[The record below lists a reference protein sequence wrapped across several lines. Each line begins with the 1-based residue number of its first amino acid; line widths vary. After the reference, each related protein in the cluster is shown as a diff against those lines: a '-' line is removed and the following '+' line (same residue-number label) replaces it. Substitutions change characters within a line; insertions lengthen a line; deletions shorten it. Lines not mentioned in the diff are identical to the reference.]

1 MSDRQPFCHILV
13 IEDTKAKRI
22 VLLKENVYSLGRAS
36 GNTIVI
42 HDPLVSRYHAT
53 LVRENQLSV
62 QDNSFR
68 IIDGDSQG
76 NRSTNGIIINGKHCS
91 SHILKHGDSIIFS
104 RQSRA
109 TYHIA
114 YDSGDVEGL
123 ANNKSKQ
130 PEPARLNES
139 TDLDEV
145 YQENRIQPP
154 ASPMENGGVK
164 RSSTELLVSPNES
177 SSGVRYPPAN
187 PLCAPKVHQKLDSRV
202 QHTQIINNDHKQ
214 TIFSFSDFEE
224 ESERLKLVQ
233 LASFPELNPYPII
246 EINLQGEITYVNSAT
261 LLQFKD
267 IYQTKL
273 NHPLLAG
280 LIEKYQNIAGTNE
293 HLFIREVRID
303 RQVFEQHVH
312 YLPESQSI
320 RSYIFDFTER
330 KQIEKALR
338 ESEERYRA
346 IVRQT
351 SEGIFLVDANT
362 KQIVEANPSYCN
374 LLGYSST
381 EIIGLKLYNVIALDN
396 QVIDRSLQ
404 EISTKKLDFLGESLH
419 RRHDGSSVNV
429 EVSVSAIVSNGKK
442 MFCFVVRDITERKKS
457 EAMLQYQAFHDL
469 LTGLP
474 NRTLFNRH
482 LSKALAIAKR
492 ENKQLAVM
500 FLDLDRFKNINDS
513 LGHAFG
519 DRLLKHF
526 AQRLKSCLR
535 KGDIVARWGG
545 DEFTVLL
552 PQIEDSE
559 EAAKIGQR
567 IFQALKPAFE
577 LEEHQLFVS
586 NSIGIAI
593 YPQDGKDGETLL
605 RNADAALY
613 RSKEQGRNHYRFY
626 RPTMNS
632 ETSELLKLEI
642 SLHRA
647 LERQEFL
654 LYYQPQMNI
663 ITEKVCGM
671 EALLRWQH
679 PELGLV
685 SPAKFIPLAEET
697 GLIVSIGEWALK
709 TACTQN
715 KAWQMA
721 GLPPVRMSV
730 NLSPI
735 QFQQATLV
743 ATVEQILQETGL
755 EPQWLELEV
764 TESTLLQDI
773 QFARVALLKLSK
785 MGVHISMDDFGTGY
799 SSLGY
804 LKQLPFDTL
813 KIDQCF
819 IRDLHNKPEDRA
831 IISAVIVLG
840 QGFNLRVIAEGV
852 ETHQQLELL
861 RSLNCQEMQGYWFS
875 RPLSAEDATQFL
887 QQQRIDLLA

>member
-22 VLLKENVYSLGRAS
+22 VLLKGNVYSLGRAS
-36 GNTIVI
+36 DNAIVI

-53 LVRENQLSV
+53 VIGETQLPL
-62 QDNSFR
+62 QNNSFR
-68 IIDGDSQG
+68 IIDGDLQG
-76 NRSTNGIIINGKHCS
+76 NRSTNGVIINGKNCS

-104 RQSRA
+104 RQSKA

-114 YDSGDVEGL
+114 YDSGYLEEL
-123 ANNKSKQ
+123 ANNNHKQ
-130 PEPARLNES
+130 PEPAKQSES
-139 TDLDEV
+139 TALD
-145 YQENRIQPP
+145 
-154 ASPMENGGVK
+154 A
-164 RSSTELLVSPNES
+164 ES
-177 SSGVRYPPAN
+177 SP
-187 PLCAPKVHQKLDSRV
+187 V
-202 QHTQIINNDHKQ
+202 QRTQITKNDRKQ
-214 TIFSFSDFEE
+214 TIFSPS
-224 ESERLKLVQ
+224 ESEEDSDRLKLLQ

-246 EINLQGEITYVNSAT
+246 EINLQGEITYLNSAT
-261 LLQFKD
+261 LLKFKD
-267 IYQTKL
+267 IYQAKL

-280 LIEKYQNIAGTNE
+280 LLEKYQNVAATNE
-293 HLFIREVRID
+293 NLFIREVCID
-303 RQVFEQHVH
+303 RQVFEQHIH

-330 KQIEKALR
+330 KQMEKALR

-346 IVRQT
+346 IVRQI

-374 LLGYSST
+374 LLGYSSA
-381 EIIGLKLYNVIALDN
+381 EIIGLRLYDVVALET

-419 RRHDGSSVNV
+419 RRRDGSLVNV
-429 EVSVSAIVSNGKK
+429 EVSVSSILSSDKA

-474 NRTLFNRH
+474 NRTLFNRQ
-482 LSKALAIAKR
+482 LSQALAKAKHEKR
-492 ENKQLAVM
+492 QLAVM

-552 PQIEDSE
+552 PQIDDSE
-559 EAAKIGQR
+559 EAARIGQR

-577 LEEHQLFVS
+577 LEEHQLFVR

-593 YPQDGKDGETLL
+593 YPQDGEDGETLL

-647 LERQEFL
+647 LERKELL
-654 LYYQPQMNI
+654 LYYQPQVNI
-663 ITEKVCGM
+663 VTEKVCGM

-685 SPAKFIPLAEET
+685 SPDKFIPLAEET
-697 GLIVSIGEWALK
+697 GLIVPIGEWALK

-715 KAWQMA
+715 KIWQMA
-721 GLPPVRMSV
+721 GLMPVRMSV

-743 ATVEQILQETGL
+743 ATVNSILQETGL
-755 EPQWLELEV
+755 EPQWLELEI
-764 TESTLLQDI
+764 TETSLLQDI
-773 QFARVALLKLSK
+773 QFARVALLKLAN

-799 SSLGY
+799 SFLGY
-804 LKQLPFDTL
+804 LKQLPFNTL
-813 KIDQCF
+813 KIDRCF
-819 IRDLHNKPEDRA
+819 VRDLHNKPEDMA
-831 IISAVIVLG
+831 IISAAITLG

-852 ETHQQLELL
+852 ETQQQLKLL
-861 RSLNCQEMQGYWFS
+861 RSLNCKEMQGYLFS

-887 QQQRIDLLA
+887 QQERINLLA

>member
-13 IEDTKAKRI
+13 IEDTKSKRI
-22 VLLKENVYSLGRAS
+22 VLLKENAYSLGRAS
-36 GNTIVI
+36 NNTIVI

-53 LVRENQLSV
+53 LVRENQPV

-68 IIDGDSQG
+68 IIDGDSKG
-76 NRSTNGIIINGKHCS
+76 NRSTNGLIINGKNCS
-91 SHILKHGDSIIFS
+91 SHILKHGDSIVFS

-114 YDSGDVEGL
+114 HDSGYVEGL
-123 ANNKSKQ
+123 ANNNNHKQ
-130 PEPARLNES
+130 PEPAKPSES
-139 TDLDEV
+139 NALHV
-145 YQENRIQPP
+145 
-154 ASPMENGGVK
+154 ASS
-164 RSSTELLVSPNES
+164 RFES
-177 SSGVRYPPAN
+177 LAAGTAECRDPSEFRHHASQG
-187 PLCAPKVHQKLDSRV
+187 
-202 QHTQIINNDHKQ
+202 TQISKNDHKQ
-214 TIFSFSDFEE
+214 TVFSFSQSET
-224 ESERLKLVQ
+224 ESDRLKLLQ

-280 LIEKYQNIAGTNE
+280 LLEKYQNVAAANE
-293 HLFIREVRID
+293 HLLIREVCID
-303 RQVFEQHVH
+303 RQVFEQHIH

-330 KQIEKALR
+330 KQMEKALR

-362 KQIVEANPSYCN
+362 KHIVEANPSYCN
-374 LLGYSST
+374 LLGYSSA
-381 EIIGLKLYNVIALDN
+381 EIIGLRLYDVVSLDS
-396 QVIDRSLQ
+396 QIIDRSLQ

-419 RRHDGSSVNV
+419 RRQDGSLVNV
-429 EVSVSAIVSNGKK
+429 EVSASAILSSGKE

-482 LSKALAIAKR
+482 LSKALAKAKQ
-492 ENKQLAVM
+492 EKKQLAVM

-552 PQIEDSE
+552 PQIEDVE
-559 EAAKIGQR
+559 EAARIGQR
-567 IFQALKPAFE
+567 IFQVLKPAFE
-577 LEEHQLFVS
+577 LEEHQLFVR

-593 YPQDGKDGETLL
+593 YPQDGEDGETLL

-647 LERQEFL
+647 LEREELL
-654 LYYQPQMNI
+654 LYYQPQVNI
-663 ITEKVCGM
+663 MTGKVCGM

-685 SPAKFIPLAEET
+685 SPGKFIPLAEET
-697 GLIVSIGEWALK
+697 GLIVPIGEWALK

-721 GLPPVRMSV
+721 GLTPVRMSV
-730 NLSPI
+730 NLSPR
-735 QFQQATLV
+735 QFQQTTLV
-743 ATVEQILQETGL
+743 ATVDRILQETGL

-764 TESTLLQDI
+764 TETSLLQDI
-773 QFARVALLKLSK
+773 QFARVALLKLAK
-785 MGVHISMDDFGTGY
+785 MGVHIAMDDFGTGY

-819 IRDLHNKPEDRA
+819 VRDLHNKPEDRA
-831 IISAVIVLG
+831 IISAAITLG

-852 ETHQQLELL
+852 ETQQQLELL
-861 RSLNCQEMQGYWFS
+861 RSLNCKEMQGYWFS

-887 QQQRIDLLA
+887 QQERINLLP

>member
-1 MSDRQPFCHILV
+1 
-13 IEDTKAKRI
+13 
-22 VLLKENVYSLGRAS
+22 
-36 GNTIVI
+36 
-42 HDPLVSRYHAT
+42 
-53 LVRENQLSV
+53 
-62 QDNSFR
+62 
-68 IIDGDSQG
+68 
-76 NRSTNGIIINGKHCS
+76 
-91 SHILKHGDSIIFS
+91 LKHGDSIVFS

-114 YDSGDVEGL
+114 YDSGYVEGL
-123 ANNKSKQ
+123 ANNNNHKQ
-130 PEPARLNES
+130 PEPAKPSES
-139 TDLDEV
+139 NALH
-145 YQENRIQPP
+145 
-154 ASPMENGGVK
+154 G
-164 RSSTELLVSPNES
+164 ES
-177 SSGVRYPPAN
+177 SRFESLAAGTAECRDPSEFRHHAS
-187 PLCAPKVHQKLDSRV
+187 QG
-202 QHTQIINNDHKQ
+202 TQISKNDHKQ
-214 TIFSFSDFEE
+214 TVFSFSEPE
-224 ESERLKLVQ
+224 AESEQLKLLQ

-280 LIEKYQNIAGTNE
+280 LLEKYQNVAANE
-293 HLFIREVRID
+293 HLFIREVCID
-303 RQVFEQHVH
+303 RQVFEQHIH

-330 KQIEKALR
+330 KQMEKALR

-346 IVRQT
+346 IVKQT

-362 KQIVEANPSYCN
+362 KLIVEANPSYCN
-374 LLGYSST
+374 LLGYASA
-381 EIIGLKLYNVIALDN
+381 EIIGLRLYDVVSLNSQI
-396 QVIDRSLQ
+396 IDRSLQ

-419 RRHDGSSVNV
+419 RRQDGSLVNV
-429 EVSVSAIVSNGKK
+429 EVSASSIFSGGKE

-474 NRTLFNRH
+474 NRTLFNRQ
-482 LSKALAIAKR
+482 LSKALAKAKQ
-492 ENKQLAVM
+492 EKKQLAVM

-526 AQRLKSCLR
+526 AERLKSCLR

-552 PQIEDSE
+552 PEIEDSE
-559 EAAKIGQR
+559 EAARIGQR

-577 LEEHQLFVS
+577 LEEHQLFVR

-593 YPQDGKDGETLL
+593 YPQDGEDGGTLL

-647 LERQEFL
+647 LERQELL
-654 LYYQPQMNI
+654 LYYQPQVNI

-685 SPAKFIPLAEET
+685 SPGKFIPLAEET
-697 GLIVSIGEWALK
+697 GLIIPIGEWALK

-721 GLPPVRMSV
+721 GLTPVRMSV
-730 NLSPI
+730 NLSPR

-743 ATVEQILQETGL
+743 ATVDQILQETEL
-755 EPQWLELEV
+755 EPQWLELEI
-764 TESTLLQDI
+764 TETSLLQDI
-773 QFARVALLKLSK
+773 QFARVALLKLAK

-819 IRDLHNKPEDRA
+819 VRDLYNKPEDRA
-831 IISAVIVLG
+831 IISAAITLG

-852 ETHQQLELL
+852 ETQQQLELL
-861 RSLNCQEMQGYWFS
+861 RSLNCKEMQGYWFS

-887 QQQRIDLLA
+887 QKERINLLP